1 MNPQPPLHQSQLAT
15 WASYDTSCG
24 TSIILLKKE
33 FHVERVVV
41 KGSNTISAGFAI
53 IDHTRV

>member
-1 MNPQPPLHQSQLAT
+1 MNPQPPLHQSQLVT

-24 TSIILLKKE
+24 TIIILLKE

-53 IDHTRV
+53 IDHTHV